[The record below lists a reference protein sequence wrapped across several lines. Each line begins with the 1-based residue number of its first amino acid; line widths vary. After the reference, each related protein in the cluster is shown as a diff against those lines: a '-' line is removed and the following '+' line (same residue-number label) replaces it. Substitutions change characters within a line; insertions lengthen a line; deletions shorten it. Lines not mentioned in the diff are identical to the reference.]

1 MKRSKKEKAF
11 EDSIPS
17 LLEAFAAIPDH
28 RRAQGRGYGLAGF
41 LGLVTSAMLAGRRKL
56 RSIRRWAL
64 ELRPAHLRK
73 LGLKGVP
80 SLGAFSTILSNM
92 NVAECEA
99 ALAQWA
105 ATAAGA
111 RAMGNLA
118 IDGKSLRGSASEDGV
133 VVHLVSVF
141 ETNAR
146 CVLAQMPIE
155 KTNEAKIALELLDRV
170 DLAGRLVTGDAAFAQ
185 RELCEKVL
193 GKKGDYLLT
202 VKDNQP
208 TLRSDCAVAF
218 EPPSSPFL
226 PARS

>member
-1 MKRSKKEKAF
+1 VARSRKESAF
-11 EDSIPS
+11 EESIPS
-17 LLEAFAAIPDH
+17 LLEAFGEIPDH

-41 LGLVTSAMLAGRRKL
+41 LSLVTAAMIAGRRKL

-64 ELRPAHLRK
+64 KLRPAQLRR

-80 SLGAFSTILSNM
+80 SLGAFSTILSN
-92 NVAECEA
+92 VDAAACEA
-99 ALAQWA
+99 ALARWA

-141 ETNAR
+141 ETSAR

-155 KTNEAKIALELLDRV
+155 KTNEAKIALELLDQV
-170 DLAGRLVTGDAAFAQ
+170 DVAGRLVTGDAAFAQ
-185 RELCEKVL
+185 RELCEKVIE
-193 GKKGDYLLT
+193 KRGDYLVT

-208 TLRSDCAVAF
+208 TLRSDCQVAF